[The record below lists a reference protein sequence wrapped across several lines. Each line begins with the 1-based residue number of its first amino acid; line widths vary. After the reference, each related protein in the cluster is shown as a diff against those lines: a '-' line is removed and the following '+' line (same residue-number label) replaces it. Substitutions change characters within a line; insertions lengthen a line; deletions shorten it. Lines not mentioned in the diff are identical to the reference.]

1 MWLAVGPECDCLQV
15 ENPIP
20 FAPPLARVLS
30 TGYLHARYAALLL
43 CPVHLSADWSFACIP
58 LVESVL
64 DWRNAATLLLYAA
77 LAAALLQGR
86 PWSALVDACQQ
97 LRASGA
103 AASAGG
109 PQAGSLWAQPP
120 RATAGSAKEGAA
132 FKHENGQRRQSGRPG
147 PVPEAGRPLQ
157 RGLAEDQEQSV
168 GPSAGPLSGQEERA
182 QAHSQAR
189 WRMVVMLG
197 LVAGPFLPASNILF
211 YVGTF
216 IGERLLYMPSVGFC
230 LLVAHAAM
238 LLLGP
243 GGRSGLAQVAQ
254 WAGLAGVS
262 VGRHHASK
270 SSSTSPEQQARQT
283 DGSNKAGQAS
293 GTPTAGQ
300 LRGTRA
306 AATGGTFLAL
316 LLALASKTVLRNSD
330 WMDEELLFIAA
341 QKVRQ

>member
-1 MWLAVGPECDCLQV
+1 MWLAVGPVCDCLQV

-58 LVESVL
+58 LVEGVL

-86 PWSALVDACQQ
+86 PWSILVDTWQQ
-97 LRASGA
+97 LRAPVA
-103 AASAGG
+103 AASTGG
-109 PQAGSLWAQPP
+109 LQAGSLWAQPA
-120 RATAGSAKEGAA
+120 RTRAGSAEDGAA
-132 FKHENGQRRQSGRPG
+132 LKHQSGQRGQYVR
-147 PVPEAGRPLQ
+147 
-157 RGLAEDQEQSV
+157 
-168 GPSAGPLSGQEERA
+168 PSAGPHSGAGQRA
-182 QAHSQAR
+182 QARSQAR
-189 WRMVVMLG
+189 WRMVTVLG

-243 GGRSGLAQVAQ
+243 GGRLVLAQAAQ

-262 VGRHHASK
+262 VT
-270 SSSTSPEQQARQT
+270 SSGQQARQA
-283 DGSNKAGQAS
+283 DGSNGAGHAS
-293 GTPTAGQ
+293 GTPAAGR
-300 LRGTRA
+300 LWGTRA

-316 LLALASKTVLRNSD
+316 LLACASKTVLRNGD

>member
-1 MWLAVGPECDCLQV
+1 MGPECDCLQV

-20 FAPPLARVLS
+20 FAPPLTRVLS

-43 CPVHLSADWSFACIP
+43 CPMHLSADWSFACIP
-58 LVESVL
+58 LLESVL

-86 PWSALVDACQQ
+86 PWSILVDAWQQ
-97 LRASGA
+97 LRAPVA

-109 PQAGSLWAQPP
+109 PQAGSLWAQPA
-120 RATAGSAKEGAA
+120 RTIAGGAEDGAA
-132 FKHENGQRRQSGRPG
+132 LKHQRGQRRQSGRPG
-147 PVPEAGRPLQ
+147 SVPEAGRLLQ
-157 RGLAEDQEQSV
+157 KGLAEHQGQSV
-168 GPSAGPLSGQEERA
+168 GPSAGPHSGQGQRA
-182 QAHSQAR
+182 QACSQAQ

-230 LLVAHAAM
+230 LLAAHAVM

-243 GGRSGLAQVAQ
+243 GGRSVLAHAAQ
-254 WAGLAGVS
+254 WVGLAGGS
-262 VGRHHASK
+262 VGRPHASN
-270 SSSTSPEQQARQT
+270 SGSTSSEQQARQA
-283 DGSNKAGQAS
+283 DGSDGAGQAS
-293 GTPTAGQ
+293 GTPTAGR
-300 LRGTRA
+300 LWGTRA
-306 AATGGTFLAL
+306 AAAGATFLAL
-316 LLALASKTVLRNSD
+316 LLACASKTVLRNRD

-341 QKVRQ
+341 QKV

>member
-1 MWLAVGPECDCLQV
+1 MQV

-58 LVESVL
+58 LVESWL

-86 PWSALVDACQQ
+86 PWSILVDAWLQ
-97 LRASGA
+97 LRAPGA

-109 PQAGSLWAQPP
+109 PQAGSLWAQPA
-120 RATAGSAKEGAA
+120 RTTAGSAEHGAQS
-132 FKHENGQRRQSGRPG
+132 GQRHQSGRPG
-147 PVPEAGRPLQ
+147 PVSEAGRLLQ
-157 RGLAEDQEQSV
+157 RGLAEQQEQSV
-168 GPSAGPLSGQEERA
+168 GPSAGPHSGQGQRA
-182 QAHSQAR
+182 QAHNQAR

-197 LVAGPFLPASNILF
+197 LVAGPFLPASNVLF

-230 LLVAHAAM
+230 LLVAHAVM

-243 GGRSGLAQVAQ
+243 GGRSILAQAAQ
-254 WAGLAGVS
+254 WAALAGV
-262 VGRHHASK
+262 RPHASN
-270 SSSTSPEQQARQT
+270 SGSTTSEQRAWQAHGS
-283 DGSNKAGQAS
+283 DGAGQAS
-293 GTPTAGQ
+293 GTHTAGR
-300 LRGTRA
+300 LWGTRA
-306 AATGGTFLAL
+306 AAAGGTFLAL
-316 LLALASKTVLRNSD
+316 LLACASKTVLRNND

-341 QKVRQ
+341 QKVRE

>member
-1 MWLAVGPECDCLQV
+1 M

-30 TGYLHARYAALLL
+30 TGYLHARYAVLLL

-86 PWSALVDACQQ
+86 PWSILVDAWQQ
-97 LRASGA
+97 PMAPAA
-103 AASAGG
+103 AASADQQ
-109 PQAGSLWAQPP
+109 QAGSLWAQP
-120 RATAGSAKEGAA
+120 AGTKAGGPKDCAA
-132 FKHENGQRRQSGRPG
+132 LKHQRGQSGRHR

-157 RGLAEDQEQSV
+157 RGLAEHQGQSV
-168 GPSAGPLSGQEERA
+168 GPSAGPHSGQRQRA

-189 WRMVVMLG
+189 WRMVVVLG

-230 LLVAHAAM
+230 LLVAHAVM

-243 GGRSGLAQVAQ
+243 GGRAALAQAAQ
-254 WAGLAGVS
+254 CAGLAGVS
-262 VGRHHASK
+262 VGRPHASN
-270 SSSTSPEQQARQT
+270 SGSTSSEQQAGQAV
-283 DGSNKAGQAS
+283 GSHGPGQAS
-293 GTPTAGQ
+293 GTPTAGR
-300 LRGTRA
+300 LWGTRA
-306 AATGGTFLAL
+306 AAAGGAFLAL
-316 LLALASKTVLRNSD
+316 LLACASKTVLRNSD
-330 WMDEELLFIAA
+330 WKDEELLFIAA
-341 QKVRQ
+341 QKVRQRPLHMLLA